1 MARARLVL
9 ISHSSSRLARSDTI
23 PTPGTVEKSNP
34 MSKHPSKKS
43 IQKVEIEGRQFI
55 THGVTT
61 HFLHDSYHYAMTSS
75 WPVFFITF
83 AALFLSLNIV
93 FAILYSFDPNAVANM
108 YPHNFWGAFFFSV
121 ETLATVGYG
130 DMHPQTIYGHVVST
144 IEIFTGMSGIAMI
157 TGVMFARFS
166 RPRAKIRFTRHP
178 VTYRHNGE
186 LVLSIRI
193 ANTRMNIISE
203 ASAKLRM
210 LRMEI
215 TPEKTRFVRIIDL
228 PLKRDQHPMFS
239 LGWNLFHVIDEH
251 SPLYNLSP
259 QQLEQDQI
267 RLILSID
274 GVDETTSQSVRA
286 RHIYRWDAF
295 RFNHRYRDISSFDE
309 QMNNHMDFNLFD
321 DVVAEALLH
330 EQDS

>member
-1 MARARLVL
+1 MTKNP
-9 ISHSSSRLARSDTI
+9 SRKT
-23 PTPGTVEKSNP
+23 T
-34 MSKHPSKKS
+34 
-43 IQKVEIEGRQFI
+43 QKVEIEGRQFI
-55 THGVTT
+55 THGVKA

-75 WPVFFITF
+75 WPVFFAAF
-83 AALFLSLNIV
+83 AALFLSLNII
-93 FAILYSFDPNAVANM
+93 FAILYALDLHAIANLYPN
-108 YPHNFWGAFFFSV
+108 NFWGAFFFSV

-130 DMHPQTIYGHVVST
+130 DMHPQTVYGHIVST

-166 RPRAKIRFTRHP
+166 RPRAKILFTRHP
-178 VTYRHNGE
+178 VTYQQNGE
-186 LVLSIRI
+186 HVLSIRI
-193 ANTRMNIISE
+193 ANARMNIIAE
-203 ASAKLRM
+203 ASAKLRL
-210 LRMEI
+210 LRMEK
-215 TPEKTRFVRIIDL
+215 TAEKSNFVRIIDL

-251 SPLYNLSP
+251 SPLYQISD
-259 QQLEQDQI
+259 QQMEQQQI

-274 GVDETTSQSVRA
+274 GVDETTSQSIRA

-321 DVVAEALLH
+321 DVVAETLLH
-330 EQDS
+330 ETQG

>member
-1 MARARLVL
+1 M
-9 ISHSSSRLARSDTI
+9 T
-23 PTPGTVEKSNP
+23 
-34 MSKHPSKKS
+34 KKTTK
-43 IQKVEIEGRQFI
+43 KVEIEGRQFI
-55 THGVTT
+55 AHGIKD

-75 WPVFFITF
+75 WPVFFAAF

-93 FAILYSFDPNAVANM
+93 FAILYALDLNAIANI

-130 DMHPQTIYGHVVST
+130 DMHPQTVYGHIVST

-203 ASAKLRM
+203 ASARLRM
-210 LRMEI
+210 LRLE
-215 TPEKTRFVRIIDL
+215 TTAENTKFLRIIDL

-239 LGWNLFHVIDEH
+239 LGWNLFHVIDVT
-251 SPLYNLSP
+251 SPLYQLSAK
-259 QQLEQDQI
+259 QLEQNQI

-286 RHIYRWDAF
+286 RHIYSWDAF

-321 DVVAEALLH
+321 DVVAEHLLH
-330 EQDS
+330 EQER